1 MINVMEHFVTDF
13 QEFKTR
19 TAERIDKIEHLL
31 CDNVMGHDTVQ
42 TKDIKQ
48 QVELLQNKNSKLEIE
63 SEIESE
69 SLLKVVELL
78 SVQQINAHE
87 INENTENF
95 IAVKETGKN
104 KKTKLNHH
112 QDYRIPLRNLF
123 EILPIEECQDKPSD
137 EESSMSSSFDHAPS
151 KRKQKKQSTK
161 YNKQPEAYI
170 TNKQYEEPLE

>member
-1 MINVMEHFVTDF
+1 MIFAIKTTKVKAVVEMESWFSTPMPSFLETPSRIQSTDQNKLSEIAYEMINVTEHFVTDF

-48 QVELLQNKNSKLEIE
+48 QVELLQNENSKLEIK

-69 SLLKVVELL
+69 SLVKVVELP

-87 INENTENF
+87 INGNTKNF
-95 IAVKETGKN
+95 IAVKETGEF
-104 KKTKLNHH
+104 L
-112 QDYRIPLRNLF
+112 
-123 EILPIEECQDKPSD
+123 
-137 EESSMSSSFDHAPS
+137 
-151 KRKQKKQSTK
+151 
-161 YNKQPEAYI
+161 
-170 TNKQYEEPLE
+170 